1 MLTYIFVLFW
11 VLLGLGILFVALS
24 GGPGGAG
31 SRLMSTGRGARRAA
45 AVLFVIAVA
54 ALGFGVPA
62 AVIAAVSNNDS
73 IPEANVSDLSASEQH
88 GRELFGL
95 RCAFCHTLKAAN
107 AVAEIG
113 PDLDTL
119 RPTKGL
125 VLDAIKNG
133 RARGNGQMGQEL
145 YTGQDAEDVAN
156 FVAKAVGQAGK

>member
-62 AVIAAVSNNDS
+62 AVIAAVSGNDS
-73 IPEANVSDLSASEQH
+73 IPEANVSDLNASEQH